1 MSARGPLVV
10 TSTESVS
17 GRQRVTEGPPPA
29 AGRVLEM
36 MPYTDAIIKEALRVH
51 PIVQSLFRQTMQ
63 VGFAACSD
71 MCIIILTM

>member
-1 MSARGPLVV
+1 M
-10 TSTESVS
+10 
-17 GRQRVTEGPPPA
+17 

-63 VGFAACSD
+63 VGFAAYSNI
-71 MCIIILTM
+71 CIMNLTM